1 MADGGRGGRMVDLRA
16 AGRCLTVC
24 CNAPAGRPRYR
35 SVQQWPPRSADPGRA
50 KSTGPQPSAAGA
62 KIPSPPDGGTGA
74 GNALIGV
81 PSRPG
86 VLRPP
91 IALLLAVAA
100 ALAVNTVGTGGDA
113 HADHDHAEVVI
124 HIEHSDEPVHKN
136 VTVAV
141 GGAVT
146 WRDAGYAGVMHHIL
160 SGTSSDDWSDMPIDS
175 GRFGGGVPDSSF
187 VFRFNEADTY
197 QWVCQIHPW
206 ITGTVTV
213 VDDTHARPSS
223 DSHATPPYPDWS
235 RLHNSMIAVAD
246 AYNHRVQVFYPNGTL
261 AFAFGQ
267 YGHDLGMLDSP
278 VDVAF
283 GGDQRIAVAGHGGVQ
298 VFHPD
303 GVLRIPSAAIG
314 VAVDGGSGRIATVEY
329 GDSRIWVHHPNGTI
343 AFAFGSYGA
352 GPRQFVSPVDVAFGP
367 DGRIAVA
374 DPGHYDEVFHPNG
387 TFMFETKGLFDDYG
401 APNGIAFDPNGGTV
415 STSFQNGWIAHHNS
429 SGAHVGYPD
438 VELVPQAPGSDPL
451 SYSRFVAQNPVDV
464 AALPDGRIV
473 VLSGRGIV
481 NVFNPNG
488 TVALAF
494 GPYVASGQVSSPSG
508 IDVFHGPAFPGA
520 GADGAPHP
528 TVDVAGLAVQGG
540 RFNFTAAGDADRL
553 TIDVSG
559 LAVQGGPPLDGPAP
573 NTAIFP
579 PSGFT
584 VAASFATLSFPPGVT
599 AAHVP
604 DDGRLAL
611 RVSADV
617 PDDARVQAA
626 LAYEGSGR
634 VELQRVVEVGG
645 EQGRVEFDMPV
656 RILLNGQ
663 AGARAFYIDG
673 ADGAITPID
682 RTCAADDTARVHRHM
697 GGAGE
702 CQMDSADGGKI
713 IYTYHFTRFG
723 TVLSEHAAPPAF
735 RTCAVRP
742 GSPSLGVNVRPGEH
756 SAPVQQALINSGS
769 APFAHVDI
777 TATPWR
783 GDLPASVT
791 EVSMSGPGGSYTAL
805 AEQGIPVARGLGGG
819 EVAPLWFRLNLIP
832 YGETQAGTLVQTVTY
847 EAVCSTP

>member
-1 MADGGRGGRMVDLRA
+1 
-16 AGRCLTVC
+16 
-24 CNAPAGRPRYR
+24 
-35 SVQQWPPRSADPGRA
+35 
-50 KSTGPQPSAAGA
+50 
-62 KIPSPPDGGTGA
+62 
-74 GNALIGV
+74 
-81 PSRPG
+81 
-86 VLRPP
+86 
-91 IALLLAVAA
+91 
-100 ALAVNTVGTGGDA
+100 
-113 HADHDHAEVVI
+113 
-124 HIEHSDEPVHKN
+124 
-136 VTVAV
+136 
-141 GGAVT
+141 
-146 WRDAGYAGVMHHIL
+146 
-160 SGTSSDDWSDMPIDS
+160 
-175 GRFGGGVPDSSF
+175 
-187 VFRFNEADTY
+187 
-197 QWVCQIHPW
+197 
-206 ITGTVTV
+206 
-213 VDDTHARPSS
+213 
-223 DSHATPPYPDWS
+223 
-235 RLHNSMIAVAD
+235 MIAVAD
-246 AYNHRVQVFYPNGTL
+246 AYNHRVQVFHPNGTL

-267 YGHDLGMLDSP
+267 YGHELGMLDSP

-283 GGDQRIAVAGHGGVQ
+283 GHDQRIAVAGHGGVQ

-303 GVLRIPSAAIG
+303 GVLRIHGAAIG

-329 GDSRIWVHHPNGTI
+329 GDSRIRVHHPNGTI

-415 STSFQNGWIAHHNS
+415 STSFRNGWIAHHNS
-429 SGAHVGYPD
+429 SGDHVGYPD

-451 SYSRFVAQNPVDV
+451 SYSRFVARNPVDV
-464 AALPDGRIV
+464 ASLPDGRIV
-473 VLSGRGIV
+473 VLSGRGTV
-481 NVFNPNG
+481 NVFSPNG

-494 GPYVASGQVSSPSG
+494 GPHVAPGQISSPSG

-520 GADGAPHP
+520 DAGAGGAPHP
-528 TVDVAGLAVQGG
+528 TVDVAGLAGQGG

-553 TIDVSG
+553 TIDLAG
-559 LAVQGGPPLDGPAP
+559 LAGQGGPPLDGSAP
-573 NTAIFP
+573 NTAVFP

-604 DDGRLAL
+604 DDGQLAL

-626 LAYEGSGR
+626 LAYGGSGR
-634 VELQRVVEVGG
+634 VVLQRVVEVGS
-645 EQGRVEFDMPV
+645 EQGRVKFDMPV
-656 RILLNGQ
+656 RILLDGQ

-682 RTCAADDTARVHRHM
+682 RACAADDTARVHRHL

-723 TVLSEHAAPPAF
+723 TVLSEHAAPPTF

-742 GSPSLGVNVRPGEH
+742 GAPSLGVNVRPGEH
-756 SAPVQQALINSGS
+756 SAPVQQTLINSGS
-769 APFAHVDI
+769 APFARVDI

-791 EVSMSGPGGSYTAL
+791 EVSMSGPGGGYTAL

-819 EVAPLWFRLNLIP
+819 EVAPLWFRLNLAP
-832 YGETQAGTLVQTVTY
+832 YGEAQAGTLVQTVTY
-847 EAVCSTP
+847 EAVCSAP